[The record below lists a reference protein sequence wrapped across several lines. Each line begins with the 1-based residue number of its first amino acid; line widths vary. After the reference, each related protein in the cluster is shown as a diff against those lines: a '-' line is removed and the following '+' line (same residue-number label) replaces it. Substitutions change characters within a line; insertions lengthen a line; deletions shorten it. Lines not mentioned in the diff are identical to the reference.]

1 MTLHSGASKQI
12 KVSQTGKTLLIHLD
26 GKSMTPC
33 PVSTFLFHFSQQLP
47 RLHLRPFK
55 SFLRQQGALQGPLTC
70 LLRCFRDNRELRTPS
85 AVPLYACRSQCSVK
99 KNWHR
104 PWLFVCRNCV
114 FIIPK
119 VGGAPGPSGPHLT
132 TPLISF
138 DYLMQ
143 FNGFLPFQCEWPFND
158 ESKDIQDV
166 MGKVADSEPVQPPI
180 RSLV

>member
-1 MTLHSGASKQI
+1 MRAGPNA
-12 KVSQTGKTLLIHLD
+12 VSRKTDAELD
-26 GKSMTPC
+26 C
-33 PVSTFLFHFSQQLP
+33 
-47 RLHLRPFK
+47 
-55 SFLRQQGALQGPLTC
+55 
-70 LLRCFRDNRELRTPS
+70 
-85 AVPLYACRSQCSVK
+85 
-99 KNWHR
+99 
-104 PWLFVCRNCV
+104 LFVGIV
-114 FIIPK
+114 FPLF
-119 VGGAPGPSGPHLT
+119 PSGPHLT